1 MFMKFLSST
10 ILFFTF
16 VSAAFATETN
26 LQWNNTWFNAGAQKL
41 QSPFFSATE
50 LEPYGQLPFFQKNE
64 IVIGQLQSFDVAFTV
79 LKVAELSPDRAQT
92 IKDIPIPDHFIVEK
106 KIGAHLK
113 NGVAQIFISSLRR
126 NAQGNIEQLL
136 SFQFNIINTVHS
148 EKAAER
154 KASYKNGNSS
164 ILASGTWYKVKIS
177 ASGIYKIDKAFLQTM
192 GVNGANIDPRNIRV
206 FGNGGGMLPER
217 INTFTPDDLQE
228 NAIFVSGENDGVF
241 NDADYALFYAKG
253 PHTWRYDTTAL
264 QYAHSY
270 NVYSDAAYY
279 FITVNSGTGKRIS
292 AQAQSAKAVT
302 HNVSTFDD
310 YAYQES
316 DLYNLIKSGRTWF
329 GDHFNIATNDY
340 TYNFSFPNMVLGSGA
355 KMNSEFA
362 VRSSQTAGNNVSFLL
377 SGSSFASFSNIPQIP
392 GGYDD
397 IYAVLKT
404 SKNNSFFPSS
414 SAFSINMHYQLP
426 TNEAECWLNYLEVQ
440 ARRNLTMT
448 GNTITF
454 RDGISRGHNNV
465 AQYMLT
471 NAALSQSLWDITTC
485 YNVKTQDYNYSGG
498 AIVFTQDA
506 DTLKEYISFSGTN
519 FNAPTF
525 VEVVANQDIHGKKTT
540 DYVIVCAPEF
550 LSAAQK
556 LAAFHTQ
563 YSSLDVLVVTP
574 DQVYNEFSSGAKDVG
589 AIRNMMRYFY
599 KNASTTNELPK
610 YLLLFGDGTYDYK
623 SKITVSDFVSVY
635 ESQESIDPSSTDA
648 SDDFFG
654 FLDDNEGDMGGNSP
668 DNVDVGIGR
677 IPCTT
682 LAQADGIVRK
692 IIAYSG
698 HAASNNSMHPE
709 FGNWRNQVV
718 FVADD
723 GSDPNGNFD
732 YAEHVGGSE
741 ILSKLLRTIDSTY
754 NHQKIYFDAYQKQ
767 NSAGG
772 ARYPDVETA
781 IEQAMSKGALILS
794 YIGHGGPAGWADERV
809 LNISQINKWTNF
821 NKLPFFVTATCEF
834 SRFDDPQRVS
844 AGEYVLLNGDGGA
857 IGQLTTTRLVFGSS
871 NLDFSQNFFDSLFT
885 LKGNRPTIGQAL
897 LQAKTQTS
905 NGTYNNKRK
914 FFLMGDPAISLA
926 FPSQKIMTTAINQ
939 HSVVPNADT
948 LKALMKVKV
957 EGKITNELGQ
967 FLPSF
972 NGIIYPTV
980 YDKSQSMQTLNNS
993 NKGAV
998 SYGLQ
1003 NNILYKG
1010 KASVTNGLFSF
1021 EFIVPK
1027 DINYQYGNGKISYY
1041 AHNSDQDAAGF
1052 FENFT
1057 IGGTDPN
1064 GSNDNTGP
1072 EIRLFMNDSSFIYGG
1087 LTNESPKIFALV
1099 SDESGINTA
1108 GSNIGHDI
1116 VAMLDKQSNQSL
1128 ILNTFYE
1135 ADLDS
1140 YKKGTITYPLS
1151 NLAEGEHQLSLKV
1164 WDVNNNSSEKNTLFV
1179 VSSSAEMAL
1188 SHVLNYPNPFTTHT
1202 EFWFEHNQASATLQV
1217 QIQIFSISGH
1227 LVKTINTTIDGSERY
1242 KPNPI
1247 PWDGKDDFGDAIGRG
1262 VYVYRLKVQ
1271 SDGGHYAEKTEK
1283 LVILK

>member
-1 MFMKFLSST
+1 MVMKFLSSS
-10 ILFFTF
+10 ILFFAF
-16 VSAAFATETN
+16 FSAAFATEIN
-26 LQWNNTWFNAGAQKL
+26 LQWNNTWFKTGAQKQ

-50 LEPYGQLPFFQKNE
+50 LEAYGHLPFFQKNE
-64 IVIGQLQSFDVAFTV
+64 ILSGQIQSFDVEFTV
-79 LKVAELSPDRAQT
+79 LKVAEISAEKAQE
-92 IKDIPIPDHFIVEK
+92 IKKISIPDHFIVEK

-136 SFQFNIINTVHS
+136 SFQLNITNVVRN
-148 EKAAER
+148 EKAAPI
-154 KASYKNGNSS
+154 KASYKNGSS
-164 ILASGTWYKVKIS
+164 SALSAGTWYKIKIS

-192 GVNGANIDPRNIRV
+192 GVNVANLDPRNIRI

-253 PHTWRYDTTAL
+253 PHTWKYDTTLL
-264 QYAHSY
+264 QYTHSY

-279 FITVNSGTGKRIS
+279 FITVNSGGGKRIS
-292 AQAQSAKAVT
+292 SQTQSAKPVT
-302 HNVSTFDD
+302 HNVNSFDD
-310 YAYQES
+310 YAFQEN

-340 TYNFSFPNMVLGSGA
+340 TYNFSFPNMILGSGA

-362 VRSSQTAGNNVSFLL
+362 VRSSQTAGNTVSFLQ
-377 SGSSFASFSNIPQIP
+377 GGNSFASFANIPQIP

-404 SKNNSFFPSS
+404 TKNNTFFPSS
-414 SAFSINMHYQLP
+414 NSFSINMHYQLP
-426 TNEAECWLNYLEVQ
+426 TNESECWLNYLEVQ
-440 ARRNLTMT
+440 VRRNLMMS

-465 AQYMLT
+465 AQYT
-471 NAALSQSLWDITTC
+471 IANASASQVLWDVTTSC
-485 YNVKTQDYNYSGG
+485 DAKAQDYSYSAGT
-498 AIVFTQDA
+498 IVFAQDA
-506 DTLKEYISFSGTN
+506 DTLKEYISFSGNN
-519 FNAPTF
+519 FSTPTF
-525 VEVVANQDIHGKKTT
+525 VETVVNQDIHGKKTT
-540 DYVIVCAPEF
+540 DYVIVCASEF

-556 LAAFHTQ
+556 LAAFH
-563 YSSLDVLVVTP
+563 SEHSNLDVLVVTP
-574 DQVYNEFSSGAKDVG
+574 DQVYNEFSSGAKDVS

-599 KNASTTNELPK
+599 TNASTASELPK

-623 SKITVSDFVSVY
+623 SKITVSDFVCVY
-635 ESQESIDPSSTDA
+635 ESQESIDPSSTYA
-648 SDDFFG
+648 TDDYFG
-654 FLDDNEGDMGGNSP
+654 FLDDNEGNMGGNSP

-677 IPCTT
+677 IPCTN

-692 IIAYSG
+692 IIAYTG
-698 HAASNNSMHPE
+698 HAASNTSVHPE

-723 GSDPNGNFD
+723 GSDPHGNFD
-732 YAEHVGGSE
+732 YAEHINGSE
-741 ILSKLLRTIDSTY
+741 ILSKLLRSIDSTY

-781 IEQAMSKGALILS
+781 IEQTMTKGALILS
-794 YIGHGGPAGWADERV
+794 YIGHGGPAGWADERT
-809 LNISQINKWTNF
+809 LNIAQINQWTNF
-821 NKLPFFVTATCEF
+821 NQLPFFVTATCEF

-844 AGEYVLLNGDGGA
+844 AGEDVFLNSDGGA
-857 IGQLTTTRLVFGSS
+857 IGQLTTTRLVYGSS

-885 LKGNRPTIGQAL
+885 LKGARPTLGQAL

-914 FFLMGDPAISLA
+914 FFLMGDPAMSLA
-926 FPSQKIMTTAINQ
+926 FPSQKIITTAINQ
-939 HSVVPNADT
+939 HSVVPSADT

-957 EGKITNELGQ
+957 EGKITNENGV
-967 FLPSF
+967 FLPTF

-980 YDKSQSMQTLNNS
+980 YDKSQNMQTLNNT

-998 SYGLQ
+998 NYTLQ

-1010 KASVTNGLFSF
+1010 KARVTNGLFMF

-1027 DINYQYGNGKISYY
+1027 DINYEYGNGKISYY
-1041 AHNSDQDAAGF
+1041 AANSEQDAAGF
-1052 FENFT
+1052 FENFA

-1064 GSNDNTGP
+1064 GSSDRSGP
-1072 EIRLFMNDSSFIYGG
+1072 EVRLFMNDSSFIYGG

-1140 YKKGTITYPLS
+1140 YKNGRITYPLS
-1151 NLAEGEHQLSLKV
+1151 NLTEGEHQLSLKV
-1164 WDVNNNSSEKNTLFV
+1164 WDVNNNSSEKNTQFM
-1179 VSSSAEMAL
+1179 VSASAEMAL

-1217 QIQIFSISGH
+1217 QIQIFSIAGH

-1247 PWDGKDDFGDAIGRG
+1247 AWDGKDDFGDAIGRG

-1271 SDGGHYAEKTEK
+1271 SDDGHFAEKIEK